1 MRETST
7 LQAYQPQTSESHLRR
22 LILNH
27 HTHRLGRVPSND
39 EHQSTIE
46 EQIRFLDAQ
55 IEDQSAVSR
64 DKLRDG
70 MLQLERRL
78 CEKFKILRKERGWS
92 QAELSERMA
101 GYGFDLHQTTIAKLE
116 AGTRPLR
123 VAEMYALSHIFQMP
137 PGAVFFMARSD
148 REVDGMDQLTEQIA
162 EIERR
167 RDETQSMLMRQLEQT
182 VEILGDFQT
191 QRNELVDAMR
201 RVASEQPAPEVAP
214 EPVIELMDALKQSIS
229 AKRGEKQHGEHPE
242 TTQR

>member
-1 MRETST
+1 M
-7 LQAYQPQTSESHLRR
+7 
-22 LILNH
+22 
-27 HTHRLGRVPSND
+27 
-39 EHQSTIE
+39 E
-46 EQIRFLDAQ
+46 EQVRLLDTW
-55 IEDQSAVSR
+55 IEDQSAASR

-137 PGAVFFMARSD
+137 PGAVFFMASSD

-162 EIERR
+162 EIERQ
-167 RDETQSMLMRQLEQT
+167 RDEMQSMLLRQIEQT
-182 VEILGDFQT
+182 VEILGDYQT
-191 QRNELVDAMR
+191 QRNELVGTMR
-201 RVASEQPAPEVAP
+201 RVAAEQPAEQPVDLPELVLQR
-214 EPVIELMDALKQSIS
+214 IRD
-229 AKRGEKQHGEHPE
+229 GEKHGEHPA
-242 TTQR
+242 TT